1 VDERSANTS
10 TRIGYEIDRLFYKHR
25 FGSVTVGIGRQ
36 PVDWGTGRFWQPM
49 NVFGA
54 FAPTTLDT
62 DYKPGIDGAVL
73 DWFPSAF
80 SSLTFAYVLSPDGSA
95 LEDSGAVRYR
105 RQVGERAEMTLLAG
119 RVIGNDVLGASL
131 EGDWRGIGWRIE
143 GVHYRLPQSD
153 ERALFWIAGLDY
165 QIDDSTLITAEWYDN
180 SRGATHEADLPEAL
194 GDPLVVYRLQQH
206 IGRRVLGIGLTRTIT
221 PLLQGS
227 YTMLASL
234 LEDADD
240 NPAISTLHQLNFV
253 YSVSNES
260 DLLLSLLLASG
271 KGLDGQTLPR
281 SEFGQLPPTVTVRFR
296 RYF

>member
-1 VDERSANTS
+1 
-10 TRIGYEIDRLFYKHR
+10 
-25 FGSVTVGIGRQ
+25 
-36 PVDWGTGRFWQPM
+36 
-49 NVFGA
+49 
-54 FAPTTLDT
+54 
-62 DYKPGIDGAVL
+62 
-73 DWFPSAF
+73 
-80 SSLTFAYVLSPDGSA
+80 
-95 LEDSGAVRYR
+95 
-105 RQVGERAEMTLLAG
+105 
-119 RVIGNDVLGASL
+119 
-131 EGDWRGIGWRIE
+131 
-143 GVHYRLPQSD
+143 
-153 ERALFWIAGLDY
+153 
-165 QIDDSTLITAEWYDN
+165 
-180 SRGATHEADLPEAL
+180 
-194 GDPLVVYRLQQH
+194 
-206 IGRRVLGIGLTRTIT
+206 VLGIGLTRTIT